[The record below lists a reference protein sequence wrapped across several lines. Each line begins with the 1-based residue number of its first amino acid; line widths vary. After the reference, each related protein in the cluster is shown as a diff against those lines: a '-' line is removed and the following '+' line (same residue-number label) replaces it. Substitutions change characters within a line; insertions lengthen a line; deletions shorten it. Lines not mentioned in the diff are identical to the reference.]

1 VTFRMT
7 AIFVLLLCATAF
19 AQGQRRI
26 KQSEP
31 KVESAKLATHEGK
44 YYVIHTD
51 LSRDEVREA
60 DLRMS
65 KMAEEY
71 HERTKDFAG
80 EIREK
85 FPFYLFRNEA
95 DFIAAGGKPGSAGVY
110 MNDTRTLMA
119 IAGEALTADTWHTV
133 QHEGFHQF
141 AVAVIG
147 GELPIWVNEGLAEY
161 FGEAVFTGD
170 GFVVG
175 VIPEWRRERIV
186 KTIRARKF
194 LPIRQI
200 MLLTHPEW
208 NADLRL
214 ENYDQAW
221 SMVHFLIHAEEG
233 KYRNGFAKFIRAV
246 GAEQPWEKAW
256 LAHIGPADGFEQ
268 RWRDYWLKLPS
279 DPTNDLLAQATV
291 KTLTNFVARA
301 ASQGQRFTSMKEL
314 VAAAKTGEVKVPEKD
329 WLPPGLL
336 VAALLDVQRMMQE
349 NGDRFTIET
358 PPGKL
363 PHVRHVAKDGTEL
376 VGRFTLR
383 AGRVNDVVVVSG
395 NKNRS

>member
-1 VTFRMT
+1 MT

-31 KVESAKLATHEGK
+31 QVESAKLATHEGK

-95 DFIAAGGKPGSAGVY
+95 DFIAAGGKPGSAGVFVWE
-110 MNDTRTLMA
+110 TRTLMA
-119 IAGEALTADTWHTV
+119 IAGEQLTAETWHTV

-141 AVAVIG
+141 AVSVIG
-147 GELPIWVNEGLAEY
+147 GELPIWVHEGLADY
-161 FGEAVFTGD
+161 FGEALFTGD

-268 RWRDYWLKLPS
+268 RWRDYWLKLP
-279 DPTNDLLAQATV
+279 
-291 KTLTNFVARA
+291 
-301 ASQGQRFTSMKEL
+301 
-314 VAAAKTGEVKVPEKD
+314 
-329 WLPPGLL
+329 
-336 VAALLDVQRMMQE
+336 
-349 NGDRFTIET
+349 
-358 PPGKL
+358 
-363 PHVRHVAKDGTEL
+363 
-376 VGRFTLR
+376 
-383 AGRVNDVVVVSG
+383 
-395 NKNRS
+395 